1 MLVLALDT
9 ATQAGGAALAED
21 GKLIGEV
28 MLASSATH
36 SRRLLGVVEFLLQG
50 AGRGKEDLDGLSVTM
65 GPGYFTGLRI
75 GLATAQGLALGLEV
89 PVAAISTLR
98 LLAASL
104 PRPGITV
111 WAVMDAR
118 RGLVYAAPFK
128 WEGGGGGGGGG
139 LKRLAEDAAMTPQRL
154 HEEIKGPALLI
165 GDGARVYAD
174 ELAGP
179 GRELAP
185 DWTALPRPGLLALLG
200 FERIQ
205 AGQGLKPE
213 EVKPRYCRP
222 SDAEI
227 RFGLPLDDYRLLD

>member
-28 MLASSATH
+28 MLSSDVTH

-50 AGRGKEDLDGLSVTM
+50 AGRGKKDLDGIAVTM

-75 GLATAQGLALGLEV
+75 GLATAQGLALGLDL

-98 LLAASL
+98 LLAACL
-104 PRPGITV
+104 PRPGVNI

-118 RGLVYAAPFK
+118 RRLVYAAPFK
-128 WEGGGGGGGGG
+128 WEGGGGGG

-154 HEEIKGPALLI
+154 HEEIKGPALLL
-165 GDGARVYAD
+165 GDGARAYAD
-174 ELAGP
+174 ELADP
-179 GRELAP
+179 ERELAP

-200 FERIQ
+200 LERIQ

-227 RFGLPLDDYRLLD
+227 RFGLPLDEYRLLD

>member
-50 AGRGKEDLDGLSVTM
+50 AGRGKEDLNGIAVTM

-75 GLATAQGLALGLEV
+75 GLATAQGLALGLDV
-89 PVAAISTLR
+89 PVAAVSTLR

-111 WAVMDAR
+111 WAVLDAR
-118 RGLVYAAPFK
+118 RGLVYAAPFC
-128 WEGGGGGGGGG
+128 WEGEK
-139 LKRLAEDAAMTPQRL
+139 LKRLAEDAAMSPRRL
-154 HEEIKGPALLI
+154 HDEIKGPALLI
-165 GDGARVYAD
+165 GDGARAYAD

-179 GRELAP
+179 EREQAP
-185 DWTALPRPGLLALLG
+185 DWSALLRPGLLALLG

-205 AGQGLKPE
+205 TGQGINPE

-227 RFGLPLDDYRLLD
+227 RFGLPLDEYRLLD